1 RGEAETASRMKSGL
15 FHLLSH
21 ELRTPVAALV
31 GFSSLLESALAPS
44 LHSVETE
51 HLNHIV
57 AAAGRLNAIIG
68 DVLLYSRTLAGPS
81 RLDIVECRV
90 AELID
95 DAATALM
102 GKAQEKRI
110 LLAIAPALVD
120 VRVACDTAL
129 IHRGLCKLID

>member
-1 RGEAETASRMKSGL
+1 VVRSGETEQALRRAQGEAEAASRMKNGL

-31 GFSSLLESALAPS
+31 GFSNLLESALTPS

-51 HLNHIV
+51 HLTHIA

-68 DVLLYSRTLAGPS
+68 DVLLYSKTLAGPS
-81 RLDIVECRV
+81 KLDIVECRV

-95 DAATALM
+95 DAVTALK
-102 GKAQEKRI
+102 GKAQ
-110 LLAIAPALVD
+110 
-120 VRVACDTAL
+120 
-129 IHRGLCKLID
+129 